1 MTFLVE
7 KILSLSSSGQSQPQ
21 EYISLK
27 DKENDH
33 TNESE
38 VEDDGHPPQDEQGR
52 RCCNI

>member
-7 KILSLSSSGQSQPQ
+7 KILSLTSSGQSQPQ

-27 DKENDH
+27 DRDNDH

-38 VEDDGHPPQDEQGR
+38 VEDEGQQPPDEQGR
-52 RCCNI
+52 KCCNI